1 MIFCA
6 HTKTFDA
13 NRYGLLAVN
22 VHPYLLAIRAEP
34 SKTLI
39 LWELGRLCKQDEK
52 GCLKGDGISLLL
64 V

>member
-1 MIFCA
+1 LIFCA

-52 GCLKGDGISLLL
+52 
-64 V
+64 